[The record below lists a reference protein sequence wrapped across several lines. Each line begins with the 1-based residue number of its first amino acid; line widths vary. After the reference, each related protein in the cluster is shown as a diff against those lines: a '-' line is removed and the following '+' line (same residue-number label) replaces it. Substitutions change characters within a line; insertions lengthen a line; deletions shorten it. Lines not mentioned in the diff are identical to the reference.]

1 MLEEPHPRPYSH
13 VLALSQLESAEEDT
27 LNLVRHWLTY
37 GSKESVNNR
46 GDALDSTHATPLYV
60 LLCKAAKGHKRAI
73 ELSHVLLSRP
83 DVDVNAQV
91 VTLDGRSMWPI
102 HQVLLAIAA
111 SQPGAL
117 ELAHALLS
125 RKDVDVN
132 TPVVTSDGLEG
143 HPLAEL
149 VAVLHR
155 TPQRDRR
162 PLLQLMVLFHARGAV
177 WAGDR
182 GVSPRIPT
190 QSLPSLQISGIPPPP
205 QLLPQHLFTP
215 SPSPSGPSPLPP
227 FPLAAPT
234 PPISGIPPPPQ
245 LLPQHLFTPSPS
257 PSPLPPF
264 PLAAPT
270 PPISG
275 IPPPPQLLPQHV
287 FAPSPSAFSL
297 PPFAPSPSAFSLAP
311 TTPAITPQ
319 RSQPLGEAADPTFF
333 VATPMLTPNLACL
346 LVLTAALVAAA
357 LGVLLRLLLKRLG
370 GLWQCARERD
380 GGVAAPRRAK
390 RRKERQARAP
400 CVGAPVSKGGESI
413 GGPRGA
419 SAHAPQNLVGSTTA
433 AEEGTN
439 ACVVCMDESASHA
452 FTPCGHLAACSDCS
466 RRILLQVTPAC
477 PLCRVDVR
485 EAVRIYG
492 AVAQVA
498 RCEDVSTTVASSTD
512 PSLLLS
518 RQVLPHVLMAML
530 AIPGLCVL
538 PSLLGAGVLLAA
550 SQPCVLLVQA
560 LLVPL
565 RGDTALV
572 PAILRV
578 AYYVLFFGWL
588 GQLALH
594 TVVLLDALPG
604 VTGEVTMP
612 SAAAQWGVAAGGGRV
627 VQWLDVSRSAIM
639 CVVVLAHA
647 HMLRKGRIG
656 SWAACRNVAASAPAV
671 TFACIVVHAGCE
683 IATGVATAT
692 YYTPNRLPLVATVL
706 RMFSSTVTA
715 LGTME
720 ATRDGLCRALHA
732 LQQQVSR
739 WSHRGGLGHG
749 WDATCATTIVAAK
762 RDGTRG

>member
-190 QSLPSLQISGIPPPP
+190 QSLPSLQ
-205 QLLPQHLFTP
+205 
-215 SPSPSGPSPLPP
+215 
-227 FPLAAPT
+227 
-234 PPISGIPPPPQ
+234 
-245 LLPQHLFTPSPS
+245 
-257 PSPLPPF
+257 
-264 PLAAPT
+264 
-270 PPISG
+270 ISG